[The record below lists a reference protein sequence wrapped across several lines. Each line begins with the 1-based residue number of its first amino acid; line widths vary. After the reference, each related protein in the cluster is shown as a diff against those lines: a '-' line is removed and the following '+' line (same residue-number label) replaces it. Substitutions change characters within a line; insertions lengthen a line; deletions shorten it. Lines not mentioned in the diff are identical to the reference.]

1 MTVSNK
7 LSIKNFRLQPADSDF
22 LDRKIGAKG
31 EVFYDNTS
39 NTIRVFDGAAQGGK
53 SLAKTDLSN
62 VSNADFLSKAN
73 AAGVGGGGGAG
84 NSFTTIAIA
93 GQSNVVADA
102 AADTLT
108 LVAGSGL
115 SITTNASTDT
125 ITFTP
130 GNTFGRISVAG
141 QSDVLAS
148 SAGDNLNI
156 VAGTNVTIT
165 TDPALNTVT
174 INSVGAG
181 GASNSFSTISVSG
194 QTNVVADSTTD
205 TLTLVA
211 GTGMTITTNATSDTI
226 TFTSAS
232 GVTNFSDTTDANN
245 AGLTID
251 EVYLPAITMLNV
263 SNSGSAAYLFDQYS
277 GNNPTIYAVGGFTI
291 GFKLNVSG
299 HPFLIQDGAGNN
311 YNTGLVHV
319 STTGTVVTGSAAQG
333 QVSGTLYWKIP
344 ASISGTYRY
353 QCSIHAPMVGAIGVK
368 NIVSL

>member
-1 MTVSNK
+1 MSTANK

-22 LDRKIGAKG
+22 LDRKIGFKG

-39 NTIRVFDGAAQGGK
+39 NTIRVFDGSLQGGK

-62 VSNADFLSKAN
+62 VSNADFLAKATS
-73 AAGVGGGGGAG
+73 AGVGGGGGAG
-84 NSFTTIAIA
+84 NSFTTIAVA
-93 GQSNVVADA
+93 GQSNVLADTA
-102 AADTLT
+102 SDTLT

-115 SITTNASTDT
+115 TITTNASTDT

-130 GNTFGRISVAG
+130 GNFFNRIAVAG
-141 QSDVLAS
+141 QDNVNAS
-148 SAGDNLNI
+148 SAGDILN
-156 VAGTNVTIT
+156 VAAGTNITLT
-165 TDPALNTVT
+165 TDAATNTVT

-181 GASNSFSTISVSG
+181 GASNSFSTIAVAG

-211 GTGMTITTNATSDTI
+211 GTGMTITTNAGSDTI

-232 GVTNFSDTTDANN
+232 GVTNFSEMTDANS

-251 EVYLPAITMLNV
+251 EVYLPAITTLSV
-263 SNSGSAAYLFDQYS
+263 SNTGATAYLFDQYS
-277 GNNPTIYAVGGFTI
+277 GNNPTIYAVGGLTI
-291 GFKLNVSG
+291 AFKLNVSG

-319 STTGTVVTGSAAQG
+319 STTGTVVTGSSAQG

-344 ASISGTYRY
+344 ASISGNYRY
-353 QCSIHAPMVGAIGVK
+353 QCSIHAPMVGTITVK